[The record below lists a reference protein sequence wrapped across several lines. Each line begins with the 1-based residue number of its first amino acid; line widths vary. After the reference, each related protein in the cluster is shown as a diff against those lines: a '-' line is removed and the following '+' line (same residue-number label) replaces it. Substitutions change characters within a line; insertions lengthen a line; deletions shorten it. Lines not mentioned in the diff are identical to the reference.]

1 MYSNERLTKKANLV
15 LNKAFLQSGR
25 LGHTYVGSEHLLL
38 AMLEE
43 QGTAAYGVLR
53 SCGIKSD
60 KIRKRIIDIIGAGD
74 ITAPDETDF
83 TPIMRSIIE
92 GAIKLAVT
100 AGAKLA
106 GTEHL
111 LMAAASKENCSLAV
125 VISETGGNLAK
136 IRDACRGIDNSGTRI
151 YEPISKSMALS
162 KYTVDLT
169 MLASE
174 NQCDPVFCR
183 DKEIEQVL
191 QILTRR
197 TKNNP
202 CLTGEAGVGKTAVA
216 EGIAEMIAS
225 GKAPVALRDKRILSL
240 DLTAMLSGAKYRG
253 DFEERIRQC
262 IEEVTEN
269 GNIIL
274 FIDELHTIV
283 GAGAA
288 EGAIDAANILKPALA
303 RGTVQIIG
311 ATTIDEYRRYI
322 EKDSA
327 LERRFQQVMIDEPS
341 EEEAIGILGGLRGRY
356 EEFHS
361 VKITDEAVEAAVTMS
376 KRYINDRFLPDKAI
390 DLIDEAAS
398 RARLKAGD
406 KPETIKELSD
416 ELNRL
421 VGKKA
426 AKYPKSDLPSWYS
439 DNERKIIPITAENIA
454 EIVCQRTGIPVGRL
468 TCGESERLA
477 SLESELKNK
486 VVGQDEAVSA
496 VAAAIRR
503 SRVGLRDPRRPIGS
517 FIFAGPTGVGKT
529 ELSKALAATLFDS
542 EESLIRLDM
551 SELMEKHSVSKLIGS
566 PPGYI
571 GFEDGGQ
578 LTEKIRR
585 NPYSVVLF
593 DEIEKAHPD
602 IFNLLLQI
610 LDDGILTDSHGRTV
624 SFRSAIIVMTSNI
637 GADKLKRRSAI
648 GFGGTAGEENVQPVL
663 DELKTHFR
671 PEFLGRIDET
681 VVFHSLGVSE
691 MNRIAEKLLDDLK
704 NRAAALEISLEFTPE
719 SVAALSDCEGASDG
733 ARRLRKSIAGSVE
746 NLLSSGIIG
755 GTIRKGDKAVLYLE
769 DGKFV
774 FKTEQLL
781 NSKS

>member
-1 MYSNERLTKKANLV
+1 MYSNERLTKKANLI

-83 TPIMRSIIE
+83 TPIMRSIID

-100 AGAKLA
+100 AGARLA

-125 VISETGGNLAK
+125 VISETGGSLAK
-136 IRDACRGIDNSGTRI
+136 IRDACRGIDPSGTRI

-216 EGIAEMIAS
+216 EGIAQMIAS
-225 GKAPVALRDKRILSL
+225 GKAPIALRDKRILSL

-311 ATTIDEYRRYI
+311 ATTLDEYRRYI

-341 EEEAIGILGGLRGRY
+341 EEEAVGILGGLRERY
-356 EEFHS
+356 EEFHG

-421 VGKKA
+421 VGKKT

-439 DNERKIIPITAENIA
+439 DSERKIIPITAENIA

-477 SLESELKNK
+477 ALETELKNK
-486 VVGQDEAVSA
+486 VVGQDEAASA

-517 FIFAGPTGVGKT
+517 FVFAGPTGVGKT
-529 ELSKALAATLFDS
+529 ELSKALAAALFDS

-551 SELMEKHSVSKLIGS
+551 SEYMEKHSVSKLIGS

-637 GADKLKRRSAI
+637 GADKLKRRSSI
-648 GFGGTAGEENVQPVL
+648 GFGGTEGGVDEKPVL
-663 DELKTHFR
+663 DELKLHFR
-671 PEFLGRIDET
+671 PEFLGRIDEI
-681 VVFHSLGVSE
+681 VVFHSLGAAE
-691 MNRIAEKLLDDLK
+691 MKRIAEKLLDELK
-704 NRAAALEISLEFTPE
+704 NRAAALEIALEFTPE

-755 GTIRKGDKAVLYLE
+755 GTIRKGDKAVLCLE
-769 DGKFV
+769 DGKFI

>member
-83 TPIMRSIIE
+83 TPIMRSIID

-100 AGAKLA
+100 SGARLA

-125 VISETGGNLAK
+125 VISETGGSLTK
-136 IRDACRGIDNSGTRI
+136 IRDACRGIDSSGTRI

-162 KYTVDLT
+162 KYTTDLT

-183 DKEIEQVL
+183 DREIEQVL

-225 GKAPVALRDKRILSL
+225 GKAPAALRDKRILSL

-253 DFEERIRQC
+253 DFEDRIRQC

-311 ATTIDEYRRYI
+311 ATTLDEYRRYI

-327 LERRFQQVMIDEPS
+327 LERRFQQVMIGEPS
-341 EEEAIGILGGLRGRY
+341 EEEAVGILGGLRERY
-356 EEFHS
+356 EEFHG
-361 VKITDEAVEAAVTMS
+361 VKITDDAVAAAVTMS

-398 RARLKAGD
+398 RARLKAGE
-406 KPETIKELSD
+406 KPETIRELSD

-421 VGKKA
+421 MGKKTP
-426 AKYPKSDLPSWYS
+426 KSSKSDLPSWYS
-439 DNERKIIPITAENIA
+439 DSERKIIPITAENIA

-477 SLESELKNK
+477 SLETELKNR
-486 VVGQDEAVSA
+486 VVGQDEAVAA

-503 SRVGLRDPRRPIGS
+503 SRVGLRDPKRPIGS

-529 ELSKALAATLFDS
+529 ELSKALAAALFDS
-542 EESLIRLDM
+542 EEALIRLDM
-551 SELMEKHSVSKLIGS
+551 SEYMEKHSVSKLIGS

-585 NPYSVVLF
+585 SPYSVVLF

-637 GADKLKRRSAI
+637 GADKLKKRSSI
-648 GFGGTAGEENVQPVL
+648 GFGGSGGEEDAKPVL

-671 PEFLGRIDET
+671 PEFLGRVDET
-681 VVFHSLGVSE
+681 VVFHSLGVAE
-691 MNRIAEKLLDDLK
+691 MSRIAEKLLNDLK
-704 NRAAALEISLEFTPE
+704 NRASALEIALEFTPE
-719 SVAALSDCEGASDG
+719 SVAALSDCGSSPDG
-733 ARRLRKSIAGSVE
+733 ARKLRKSISGSVE
-746 NLLSSGIIG
+746 DLLSSGIIS
-755 GTIRKGDKAVLYLE
+755 GTIRKGDKAVLCLE
-769 DGKFV
+769 NGKFF

-781 NSKS
+781 DSRS

>member
-1 MYSNERLTKKANLV
+1 MYSNERLTKKANLI

-125 VISETGGNLAK
+125 VISETGGSLAK
-136 IRDACRGIDNSGTRI
+136 IRDACRGIDSSGTRI

-162 KYTVDLT
+162 KYTTDLT

-183 DKEIEQVL
+183 DREIEQVL

-216 EGIAEMIAS
+216 EGIAQMIAS
-225 GKAPVALRDKRILSL
+225 GKAPIALRDKRILSL

-311 ATTIDEYRRYI
+311 ATTLDEYRRYI

-341 EEEAIGILGGLRGRY
+341 EEEAVGILGGLRERY
-356 EEFHS
+356 EEFHG

-398 RARLKAGD
+398 RARLKAGE

-421 VGKKA
+421 VGKKT

-439 DNERKIIPITAENIA
+439 DSERKIIPITAENIA

-477 SLESELKNK
+477 ALETELKNR
-486 VVGQDEAVSA
+486 VVGQDEAASA

-517 FIFAGPTGVGKT
+517 FVFAGPTGVGKT
-529 ELSKALAATLFDS
+529 ELSKALAAALFDS

-551 SELMEKHSVSKLIGS
+551 SEYMEKHSVSKLIGS

-624 SFRSAIIVMTSNI
+624 SFRSSIIVMTSNI
-637 GADKLKRRSAI
+637 GADKLKRRSSI
-648 GFGGTAGEENVQPVL
+648 GFGGTEGKEDEKPVL
-663 DELKTHFR
+663 DELKLHFR
-671 PEFLGRIDET
+671 PEFLGRIDEI
-681 VVFHSLGVSE
+681 VVFHSLGAAE
-691 MNRIAEKLLDDLK
+691 MKRIAEKLLDELK
-704 NRAAALEISLEFTPE
+704 NRAASLEIALEFTPE

-755 GTIRKGDKAVLYLE
+755 GTICKGDKAVLCLE
-769 DGKFV
+769 DGKFI